1 MFSPKNQLTARNLRL
16 KAASFGMF
24 TLNLMSPI
32 EGLINHNSV
41 ISQENPNLLSSL
53 IITNKY
59 RNDVKRPKTHT
70 EVDALVKERAP

>member
-41 ISQENPNLLSSL
+41 ISQENPNLLSSPHH
-53 IITNKY
+53 NKQISQ
-59 RNDVKRPKTHT
+59 
-70 EVDALVKERAP
+70 